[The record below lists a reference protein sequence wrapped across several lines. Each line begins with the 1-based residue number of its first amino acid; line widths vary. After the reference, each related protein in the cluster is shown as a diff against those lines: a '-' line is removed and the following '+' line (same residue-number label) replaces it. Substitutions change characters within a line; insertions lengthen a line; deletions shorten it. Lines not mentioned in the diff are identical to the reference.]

1 MPPTIERHLP
11 WPRDRFWRPGE
22 PMTLEENGE
31 CVTYRVRGVMRDM
44 NPASEFATVT
54 LEPIRSVP
62 LEDGGEPDLE
72 QGLSNAG

>member
-1 MPPTIERHLP
+1 
-11 WPRDRFWRPGE
+11 
-22 PMTLEENGE
+22 MTLVENGE
-31 CVTYRVRGVMRDM
+31 SVTYRVRGVMRDM

-62 LEDGGEPDLE
+62 LEDVVETKLE